1 MLVFL
6 CLFAYFDIF
15 RHTLH
20 WRVYARGFDGKMQ
33 SFGGFIFE
41 NNATIRQAARRFS
54 YSKSTVHV
62 DVSKRLKEVDENLF
76 EKVKKVLE
84 NNFEE
89 KHLRGGI
96 ATKNKYKNMKKIN

>member
-1 MLVFL
+1 MREDLMERCKVFG
-6 CLFAYFDIF
+6 
-15 RHTLH
+15 
-20 WRVYARGFDGKMQ
+20 V
-33 SFGGFIFE
+33 FIFE

-62 DVSKRLKEVDENLF
+62 DVSRRLKEVDENLF

-96 ATKNKYKNMKKIN
+96 EKKNKYKNMKKIN